1 MSRRIH
7 ILLGLAFIA
16 AGVALPVG
24 YLTWQNAQDA
34 QSAAQQQSAAE
45 SVQLEDPNVLRA
57 DVDDTNADSAS
68 AIPQPTAIAK
78 LSIPRFGS
86 DWTRVVYEGTSVNN
100 VLTPYGVGHYT
111 KTVLPGQVGNFALA
125 AHRAGS
131 GGPFRNIDKLVEGD
145 LAVVETATSRYTYRY
160 LQSKV
165 VEPSAIGVVAPDPI
179 GLTAEHSSDALLTL
193 TTCTPIH
200 VNTQRYVA
208 WFELVSAEAL

>member
-1 MSRRIH
+1 
-7 ILLGLAFIA
+7 LVVGLALIA
-16 AGVALPVG
+16 AGLTIPIV
-24 YLTWQNAQDA
+24 YLQTQAARDA
-34 QSAAQQQSAAE
+34 DEAAKQLAAAQ
-45 SVQLEDPNVLRA
+45 SVQLEDPNVVGA
-57 DVDDTNADSAS
+57 DSENGDTDSAS

-78 LSIPRFGS
+78 LRIPRFGS

-111 KTVLPGQVGNFALA
+111 KTALPGQLGNFALA

-145 LAVVETATSRYTYRY
+145 LAVVETASLRFTYRF

-165 VEPSAIGVVAPDPI
+165 VEPSAIGVIAPDPM
-179 GLTAEHSSDALLTL
+179 GLTAIHSSDSLLTL
-193 TTCTPIH
+193 TSCTPIH